1 MLSEKAQ
8 VNQRLLYL
16 LDLITDAIITVN
28 VDQQIVR
35 FNRGALQIF
44 GYPSDR
50 LRGQSL
56 DMLLAP
62 MSAEVVQEYIRAFA
76 ATAIPGMSQS
86 LARPQRECWQRSDG
100 KAFPADVTLVKLNE
114 EDAMSV
120 TLVMHDS
127 SERQRAEADL
137 HQAEARYRF
146 LVDSVQDYA
155 IFMLDP
161 DGRVA
166 SWNTG
171 AERITGYRAEEILG
185 QHFRCFFP
193 EEAVQN
199 NKPEYELQMAATQ
212 GRYLEEAWRVRK
224 DGSCF
229 WANILLTVV
238 HDEAGQVCGF
248 SKVTRDVTEQRQVE
262 AALRHYTTR
271 LNVLYEI
278 SRAILT
284 AQSPE
289 AIAEATVRR
298 IRHLVTCQYVSMV
311 TYEESTGAVQM
322 LAVEYDTLPPG
333 TADESVLPTFIY
345 DVVMLR
351 QGRIHYVPDVHIALA
366 SDPRLRDWQAAG
378 LRSYVGVPLLAQG
391 ALIGVLTLAASVPG
405 AFGPDTLDM
414 VRQVADQLAVALQN
428 ARLFAEVRAG
438 REQLQGLSHRLIEV
452 QETERRTIAGEL
464 HDEIGQAL
472 TLVKMHL
479 QSFQD
484 AQADASTAASL
495 SESIGIVEQALR
507 QVRDLSL
514 DLRPSLLDD
523 LGLVAALR
531 WYGARQARLVGV
543 SFHFV
548 GHLPE
553 ERLPTMLETTCFRV
567 AQEAL
572 TNVMRHAQAQH
583 VWVHVHLQ
591 DAVLELTISDD
602 GIGFDP
608 HAAQMRARH
617 GNSFGLLG
625 MRERVAIAGGTI
637 QITSTPH
644 QGTTVVARFT
654 LQAAGGSDDV

>member
-1 MLSEKAQ
+1 MLPETAQ
-8 VNQRLLYL
+8 TNKRLPYL
-16 LDLITDAIITVN
+16 FDLIADAIIMVN
-28 VDQQIVR
+28 EDQQIVML
-35 FNRGALQIF
+35 NRGTLQIF
-44 GYPSDR
+44 GYPYDQ
-50 LRGQSL
+50 LWGQHL
-56 DMLLAP
+56 DILLAP
-62 MSAEVVQEYIRAFA
+62 LSAGMVQEHIRAFA
-76 ATAIPGMSQS
+76 ATAVPGASQP
-86 LARPQRECWQRSDG
+86 LAELQRECWQRNDG
-100 KAFPADVTLVKLNE
+100 STFPADVILVKLNE

-137 HQAEARYRF
+137 HEAEARYRS

-161 DGRVA
+161 DGRVS

-171 AERITGYRAEEILG
+171 AERITGYCTEEILG

-193 EEAVQN
+193 DEAVQD
-199 NKPEYELQMAATQ
+199 NKPEYELQIAAVQ
-212 GRYLEEAWRVRK
+212 GRYIEEAWRVRK
-224 DGSCF
+224 DGSRF
-229 WANILLTVV
+229 WANVVLTAV

-289 AIAEATVRR
+289 AIAEVTVRR
-298 IRHLVTCQYVSMV
+298 IRHLVACQYVSMMAYDDA
-311 TYEESTGAVQM
+311 TEAVQM
-322 LAVEYDTLPPG
+322 LAMEHDSLPHDIGDGPG
-333 TADESVLPTFIY
+333 LPTFPY
-345 DVVMLR
+345 DADTLR
-351 QGRIHYVPDVHIALA
+351 QGKVHYVPDVQIALA
-366 SDPRLRDWQAAG
+366 CEQCLHSWQAVG
-378 LRSYVGVPLLAQG
+378 LRSYAGIPLLARG
-391 ALIGVLTLAASVPG
+391 TLIGVLTLASSAPG
-405 AFGPDTLDM
+405 AFGQDALDV

-428 ARLFAEVRAG
+428 ARLFAEVRTG

-452 QETERRTIAGEL
+452 QETERRVIAGEL

-472 TLVKMHL
+472 TLVKMNL

-484 AQADASTAASL
+484 AHADTPTAASL
-495 SESIGIVEQALR
+495 SESIGIVEQALQ

-531 WYGARQARLVGV
+531 WYGARQTRLAGV
-543 SFHFV
+543 AFHFI
-548 GHLPE
+548 GNLPE

-572 TNVMRHAQAQH
+572 TNVVRHAQAQH
-583 VWVHVHLQ
+583 VWVHVCLH
-591 DAVLELTISDD
+591 DAVLELIIRDD
-602 GIGFDP
+602 GIGFDT
-608 HAAQMRARH
+608 HAAQTRARH

-637 QITSTPH
+637 QIISVIK
-644 QGTTVVARFT
+644 QGTTVVARFP
-654 LQAAGGSDDV
+654 LHAIDRSDGA